1 MATNPFKPTAG
12 KMPPVLIGRQ
22 GIIDDFA
29 EGIDNGAGAPGRLML
44 ITGQRGYGKT
54 VMLTELGRVAESRG
68 WGVISETASEGLCG
82 RLIEALADKGV
93 RLRGLS
99 LTPTIGVPGVTAS
112 LGGASFSAAEQGA
125 LTLRDAIEARLKKL
139 PAGKGIAFTIDEA
152 QAASMEDMVALATA
166 LQHVIRDEDMRNV
179 SDAEKHGV
187 AFVFAALPSL
197 MDELLH
203 ERVLT
208 FLRRSAQRN
217 LADVSIPDVR
227 LAYMETVADSGKSIT
242 DDVALEAARLSD
254 GYPYMI
260 QLVGYYMWRS
270 AELRGSRLIEVED
283 VRRGVED
290 ATWAFGDAV
299 CAPLID
305 GLTTAQRLFVDA
317 MVRDYPE
324 PARTSDVEKRVRRSA
339 SWVSK
344 YRASLIKERVIEPA
358 GYGRVRLAVPHLGD
372 YLRNRTH
379 AS

>member
-208 FLRRSAQRN
+208 FLRRSVQRN

-227 LAYMETVADSGKSIT
+227 LEIG
-242 DDVALEAARLSD
+242 
-254 GYPYMI
+254 
-260 QLVGYYMWRS
+260 
-270 AELRGSRLIEVED
+270 
-283 VRRGVED
+283 
-290 ATWAFGDAV
+290 
-299 CAPLID
+299 
-305 GLTTAQRLFVDA
+305 
-317 MVRDYPE
+317 
-324 PARTSDVEKRVRRSA
+324 
-339 SWVSK
+339 
-344 YRASLIKERVIEPA
+344 RAHV
-358 GYGRVRLAVPHLGD
+358 
-372 YLRNRTH
+372 
-379 AS
+379 